1 MLRYSGHC
9 RSLSVTT
16 LGEIWQRK
24 TARAP
29 VSGARDKE
37 LWRSEFESVAIPHT
51 HALFRTAVRLTRGD
65 LCAAEDLVQE
75 AMLNAW
81 GAFDQFE
88 RGTVCKAWLFRILL
102 NLSSKRIQKLVAAP
116 HMVSLD
122 APNALELADPHPMN
136 SPADILTALNG
147 LSDEH
152 RSVLLLQVVEG
163 FTCHEAAEILNLPI
177 GTVMS
182 RLSRAKVALR
192 SIVAVRESL

>member
-1 MLRYSGHC
+1 MLSYSGYC
-9 RSLSVTT
+9 ESLSVPI
-16 LGEIWQRK
+16 LGEIWQRS

-29 VSGARDKE
+29 VSGARDEE
-37 LWRSEFESVAIPHT
+37 LRRSEFESVAIPHT

-65 LCAAEDLVQE
+65 LSAAEDLVQE

-81 GAFDQFE
+81 RAFDQFE
-88 RGTVCKAWLFRILL
+88 HGTICKAWLFRILL

-116 HMVSLD
+116 HIVSLD
-122 APNALELADPHPMN
+122 GPNALELADPHPTH
-136 SPADILTALNG
+136 SPADILTALNR

-182 RLSRAKVALR
+182 RLSRAKAALR
-192 SIVAVRESL
+192 SILAIRESS